1 MSVYSVRLN
10 DRLSEIIDKNAREQG
25 IASRSVYIRSLVEKG
40 LVVDAYIQDGKL
52 SQSSEK
58 SLSLVDIRL
67 AQILVENLAVCREIL
82 KLSMKSDEEFKNR
95 LAAFKHSS
103 QEFVM
108 DLIKASD
115 L

>member
-10 DRLSEIIDKNAREQG
+10 DRLSEVIDRNSREQG

-52 SQSSEK
+52 GQAGEK

-82 KLSMKSDEEFKNR
+82 KLSMKSEADFNHR
-95 LAAFKHSS
+95 LADFKHHS
-103 QEFVM
+103 QAFVM
-108 DLIKASD
+108 DLIKATD